1 MFYYFTL
8 IKNLKS
14 CLHSKRRNHAS
25 RRGGKHA
32 ARPEEGPAFGLC
44 LSADSCSPQVMPPG
58 SFIKFSKDCLFQALD
73 GKMHFPKCRGS
84 GLGPPDVA
92 AVTTEHPGPRS
103 GGVEEG
109 ARDGCSEKVTLELD
123 LGG

>member
-1 MFYYFTL
+1 M
-8 IKNLKS
+8 
-14 CLHSKRRNHAS
+14 HSKRRNHAS
-25 RRGGKHA
+25 CRGGKHV

-44 LSADSCSPQVMPPG
+44 LSADLCPPWVMPPG
-58 SFIKFSKDCLFQALD
+58 SFIKFGKDCLFQPLN
-73 GKMHFPKCRGS
+73 GKMHFPKCGGS
-84 GLGPPDVA
+84 GLGPPDVTI
-92 AVTTEHPGPRS
+92 VTTEHPKPRS

>member
-8 IKNLKS
+8 IKNLKR

-25 RRGGKHA
+25 HRGGKHA
-32 ARPEEGPAFGLC
+32 ARPEEGLAFGLC
-44 LSADSCSPQVMPPG
+44 LSADSCSPRVMLPG
-58 SFIKFSKDCLFQALD
+58 SFIKFSKHCLFQALD
-73 GKMHFPKCRGS
+73 GKMHFPKWGGS
-84 GLGPPDVA
+84 RLGPPDET
-92 AVTTEHPGPRS
+92 AVTTEHPEPRS
-103 GGVEEG
+103 GDVEEG